1 MERDVRWI
9 HISDLHIGSEKN
21 KWIDSTIQ
29 KELVYYLKNDIGR
42 IDFILITGDII
53 NKGKYN
59 NYELRTYANELLSEL
74 KKVSENIIFCVGN
87 HDYLRSDGRFKLL
100 ADWQMK
106 ENKKKEE
113 DEFVKRLNTDFD
125 RYVDFCKKNTS
136 DDNPISTNTYIYKKI
151 SSINVVVLNT
161 STFAGQPEIDEK
173 GNIKRDKDGNVIVND
188 NGKIWIAENDL
199 PSIDLLLNGVPS
211 IVVGHHPL
219 EEFDPKARK
228 IIQKFI
234 NTINAKYFCGHAHRY
249 SKNNFNG
256 TQQTSISGLFVDDYN
271 NPSFTYNIIRKEVN
285 AEVSSKRYIYDKNW
299 TDLRSSYNDSNLC
312 VYDSLDRA
320 TLDIANDILSSDF
333 LYFFGL
339 QGSTFLPSEDNIHS
353 AIMKNK
359 ELLIKLLISS
369 PYNENII
376 SRLHQIPKYN
386 NQAEFENKVKKVNN
400 IINLIKNEYMM
411 SKNAIIKYHKLPI
424 TYRTIITKNH
434 LYIGMYEDKDS
445 SESKIYRFNSSSS
458 LYKASVLHFNTFWNN
473 AEDKISSVVPEW
485 YRIIEKQFS
494 ITPSLVI
501 NVADKCDMDCQYC
514 PDGGENLEKN
524 LQLCDIKFIKTLI
537 RMFKGSISKFDKSV
551 IRITGGE
558 PLNKEME
565 QRTIEI
571 LKEAINIGYEKIVLC
586 TNGIYFS
593 EAYKNN
599 TELFD
604 FIKEKLLLKFSLD
617 SIDEKIFNEVTRT
630 TGKLATVISN
640 IVYAKE
646 LGFNI
651 ELNVVVT
658 KYNIDKLMDIYE
670 FAAKNSLI
678 GIKLLTVNDFGG
690 NVKNI
695 DSLVDDSVRKKILN
709 LVDDLKKDE
718 RFSSDINV
726 FLNDNKGIEM
736 KKFKDSRGCIITI
749 VDHENAPDSVTPR
762 RVFCSACRVCSY
774 YPASPDV
781 VSGKV
786 KPCATGIMSLT
797 LRADGKLSICRLING
812 SNINKKSENAIK
824 NIVQKEM
831 KKYKNCFVYG
841 GKGEDCGKI

>member
-1 MERDVRWI
+1 MERDIRWI
-9 HISDLHIGSEKN
+9 HISDLHIGLDKN
-21 KWIDSTIQ
+21 KWVDNTIQ
-29 KELVYYLKNDIGR
+29 RELVYYLNNDIGR

-53 NKGKYN
+53 DKGQYN
-59 NYELRTYANELLSEL
+59 NHAVRICAQTLLHEL
-74 KKVSENIIFCVGN
+74 KKVSKNIIFCIGN
-87 HDYLRSDGRFKLL
+87 HDYSRSEERFKLL
-100 ADWQMK
+100 ADWQRN
-106 ENKKKEE
+106 ENKKKAE
-113 DEFVKRLNTDFD
+113 DEFVNRLNTDFTD
-125 RYVDFCKKNTS
+125 YVSFCKEVTS
-136 DDNPISTNTYIYKKI
+136 VDNPISTNTYIYKI
-151 SSINVVVLNT
+151 SNLNVIVLNT
-161 STFAGQPEIDEK
+161 STFAGQPELDEE
-173 GNIKRDKDGNVIVND
+173 GNIKRTKDKQVIVND
-188 NGKIWIAENDL
+188 NGKIWIAESDL
-199 PSIDLLLNGVPS
+199 PSTDLLDNSVPS

-234 NTINAKYFCGHAHRY
+234 NTINAKYFCGHAHKY
-249 SKNNFNG
+249 SKNNLNDI
-256 TQQTSISGLFVDDYN
+256 QQTSISGLFFDDYN
-271 NPSFTYNIIRKEVN
+271 NPSFTYNIIRKDVNKEVI
-285 AEVSSKRYIYDKNW
+285 SKTYFYDKNW
-299 TDLRSSYNDSNLC
+299 TDLRSPYDDSNLYD
-312 VYDSLDRA
+312 YDSLDRA
-320 TLDIANDILSSDF
+320 TSDIADDILSSDF

-339 QGSTFLPSEDNIHS
+339 QGSTFLPSEDEIYS

-359 ELLIKLLISS
+359 ELLIKLLVSS
-369 PYNENII
+369 PYNKNII
-376 SRLHQIPKYN
+376 SRLRQIPTYN
-386 NQAEFENKVKKVNN
+386 NQAAFENKVKK
-400 IINLIKNEYMM
+400 ISSTINLIKNEYVIN
-411 SKNAIIKYHKLPI
+411 KNAIIKYHKLPI

-434 LYIGMYEDKDS
+434 LYIGMYENKDS

-458 LYKASVLHFNTFWNN
+458 LYKASLLHFNTFWNN

-501 NVADKCDMDCQYC
+501 NVTDKCDMQCQYC

-524 LQLCDIKFIKTLI
+524 LQSCDMRSIKALIKI
-537 RMFKGSISKFDKSV
+537 FKSSISKFDKSV

-558 PLNKEME
+558 PLSKETE
-565 QRTIEI
+565 QRTVEI
-571 LKEAINIGYEKIVLC
+571 LKEAINNGYEKIVLC

-599 TELFD
+599 IELFD

-617 SIDEKIFNEVTRT
+617 SIDEKIFNEITRT
-630 TGKLATVISN
+630 SGRLATVMSN
-640 IVYAKE
+640 IIYAKE
-646 LGFNI
+646 LGFDI

-690 NVKNI
+690 NVKDI
-695 DSLVDDSVRKKILN
+695 DLLVDDSVRKKLSD
-709 LVDDLKKDE
+709 LVDDLKKDK

-749 VDHENAPDSVTPR
+749 VDHENTPDSVTPR

-774 YPASPDV
+774 YPASSDV
-781 VSGKV
+781 ASGKV

-797 LRADGKLSICRLING
+797 LRKDGELSICRLTNG
-812 SNINKKSENAIK
+812 TNINKKGENAIK
-824 NIVQKEM
+824 IIVEKEM
-831 KKYKNCFVYG
+831 KKYKNCFVYRG
-841 GKGEDCGKI
+841 RGEDCGKI